1 MESAD
6 YDYDDGDLASAQG
19 VLIAQ
24 SWQATVIIG
33 VVTLILG
40 IIVSFHPGGSLN
52 VLAVLLGILAIV
64 SGIFHLVRIFGR
76 GEAHR
81 VWSGIVGLA
90 FIVIGVVLIRHLHLT
105 LALVGLFVGITWI
118 LQGVSALIV
127 AFAGGAREG
136 RGWWIFFGAVSVIA
150 GIVVVSAPVD
160 SLTVL
165 ALLIGIWFIVMGII
179 EIIGGLMIRRAARTA
194 ADWERTIPH
203 STRRLAG
210 TGSRRCADATS
221 ASGAMCLSPSPMP

>member
-194 ADWERTIPH
+194 ADSLGGP
-203 STRRLAG
+203 AG
-210 TGSRRCADATS
+210 HAVADGTA
-221 ASGAMCLSPSPMP
+221 

>member
-6 YDYDDGDLASAQG
+6 YDDYDDLASAPG

-24 SWQATVIIG
+24 SWLATVIIG

-52 VLAVLLGILAIV
+52 VLAVLLGILAIL

-90 FIVIGVVLIRHLHLT
+90 FIVVGVLLIRHLHVT
-105 LALVGLFVGITWI
+105 LALIGLYVGLVWI
-118 LQGVSALIV
+118 VQGVTALIA
-127 AFAGGAREG
+127 AFAGGGPEG
-136 RGWWIFFGAVSVIA
+136 RGWWIFFGSISVIA
-150 GIVVVSAPVD
+150 GIVVVSTPVD

-165 ALLIGIWFIVMGII
+165 AVLIGIWFIVMGII

-194 ADWERTIPH
+194 AD
-203 STRRLAG
+203 SLAG
-210 TGSRRCADATS
+210 PAEHAAADGTA
-221 ASGAMCLSPSPMP
+221 

>member
-52 VLAVLLGILAIV
+52 VLAVLLGILAIL

-136 RGWWIFFGAVSVIA
+136 RGWWIFFGVVSVIA
-150 GIVVVSAPVD
+150 GIVVVASPVD

-179 EIIGGLMIRRAARTA
+179 EIIGGFMIRRAARA
-194 ADWERTIPH
+194 AASSP
-203 STRRLAG
+203 AG
-210 TGSRRCADATS
+210 PAGAAVAD
-221 ASGAMCLSPSPMP
+221 GAA

>member
-6 YDYDDGDLASAQG
+6 SDDYDDLASAPG

-52 VLAVLLGILAIV
+52 VVAVLLGILAIV

-90 FIVIGVVLIRHLHLT
+90 FIVVGVLLIRHLHVT
-105 LALVGLFVGITWI
+105 LALIGLYVGLVWI
-118 LQGVSALIV
+118 VQGVTALIA
-127 AFAGGAREG
+127 AFAGGGREG
-136 RGWWIFFGAVSVIA
+136 RGWWIFFGAISVIA
-150 GIVVVSAPVD
+150 GIVVVSTPVD

-165 ALLIGIWFIVMGII
+165 TVLIGIWFIIMGII

-194 ADWERTIPH
+194 AD
-203 STRRLAG
+203 SLAG
-210 TGSRRCADATS
+210 PAEHAVADGTA
-221 ASGAMCLSPSPMP
+221 

>member
-6 YDYDDGDLASAQG
+6 SDDYDDLASAPG

-40 IIVSFHPGGSLN
+40 LIVSFHPGGSLN
-52 VLAVLLGILAIV
+52 VVAVLLGILAIV

-90 FIVIGVVLIRHLHLT
+90 FIVVGVLLIRHLHVT
-105 LALVGLFVGITWI
+105 LALIGLYVGLVWI
-118 LQGVSALIV
+118 VQGVTALIA
-127 AFAGGAREG
+127 AFAGGGREG
-136 RGWWIFFGAVSVIA
+136 RGWWIFFGAISVIA
-150 GIVVVSAPVD
+150 GIVVVSTPVD

-165 ALLIGIWFIVMGII
+165 TVLIGIWFIIMGII

-194 ADWERTIPH
+194 AD
-203 STRRLAG
+203 SLAG
-210 TGSRRCADATS
+210 PAEHAVADGTA
-221 ASGAMCLSPSPMP
+221 

>member
-76 GEAHR
+76 GEVHR

-136 RGWWIFFGAVSVIA
+136 RGWWIFFGVVSVIA
-150 GIVVVSAPVD
+150 GIVVTASPVD

-179 EIIGGLMIRRAARTA
+179 EIIGGFMIRRAARAAAGSPAGPAGAAVADGTA
-194 ADWERTIPH
+194 
-203 STRRLAG
+203 
-210 TGSRRCADATS
+210 
-221 ASGAMCLSPSPMP
+221 